1 MYGSEIKNKILLNN
15 MKTKKIKISKD
26 LLHGMFM
33 AIVAI
38 AVGVVIVWALGSMGD
53 SMQAQLLGQ

>member
-1 MYGSEIKNKILLNN
+1 
-15 MKTKKIKISKD
+15 MKTQKIKISKD